1 MKKAY
6 AIINLI
12 ITIAVV
18 YWNSVVGANGYNG
31 VKMAELSDKYYS
43 LFTPAGYAFSI
54 WGVIFIGLL
63 IHAYYQI
70 KMAFFKKEHSD
81 FLDQMGPWL
90 IIANVLNGLWIWA
103 WLTERTGLSV
113 LIMLGLLISLIILVI
128 KLNMERW
135 DAPFVVIRNIW
146 WPIVIY
152 FGWICVATIANIS
165 AYLVKIDWQS
175 GLENDTWAVIM
186 IIVATV
192 LNLAIL
198 YFRSMREFV
207 MVGIWAIAAI
217 AYRQW
222 DVYPNI
228 QWTAVICSVI
238 LALASCY
245 HAYLNWETNPVYKM
259 LNKKKV

>member
-1 MKKAY
+1 MKKTY
-6 AIINLI
+6 AIVNLI
-12 ITIAVV
+12 VTIALV
-18 YWNSVVGANGYNG
+18 YWNYVVGSQGLNG
-31 VKMAELSDKYYS
+31 VKMAELSEKYYN

-70 KMAFFKKEHSD
+70 KMAFFKKEHSG

-90 IIANVLNGLWIWA
+90 IIANVLNGIWVWA

-128 KLNMERW
+128 RLNMERW

-146 WPIVIY
+146 WPIVLY
-152 FGWICVATIANIS
+152 FGWISVATIANIS
-165 AYLVKIDWQS
+165 AYLIKIDWQS
-175 GLENDTWAVIM
+175 GLAHETWAIIM
-186 IIVATV
+186 IIVAAI
-192 LNLAIL
+192 LNLKML

-217 AYRQW
+217 AYRHW
-222 DVYPNI
+222 DVIPSI
-228 QWTAVICSVI
+228 QWTAVACCII
-238 LALASCY
+238 LAAASSV
-245 HAYLNWETNPVYKM
+245 HAYINWETNPMAKM
-259 LNKKKV
+259 LDGKKA